1 MSVQLIKPLERA
13 GDFLSTVS
21 QFIISVADTAR
32 PLETAT
38 QRHAQAEEI
47 YTSLRP
53 SVRQNTGA
61 NLWTFQQS
69 SRQLIPN
76 APLLLPSVSCW
87 SKSCVAEETLMT
99 AKMKSESSLEAHEDS
114 ELRLVSARVC
124 LMIWLCDRCHLWLVI
139 GQADHNPGLWLAVT
153 DQA

>member
-38 QRHAQAEEI
+38 QRHAQAEI

-69 SRQLIPN
+69 NCQLMPN
-76 APLLLPSVSCW
+76 APLLLPSVSCP

-114 ELRLVSARVC
+114 ELRLVSARAC
-124 LMIWLCDRCHLWLVI
+124 LMIWLCDWCHLWPLI
-139 GQADHNPGLWLAVT
+139 GQADHNPGFWLATT